1 MTAGTGFE
9 NHTVQPYTFTP
20 SPTPP
25 PTFLMGGG
33 DGEGFLEY

>member
-25 PTFLMGGG
+25 TFLMGGG

>member
-25 PTFLMGGG
+25 HLFDGRG